1 MADFDIKEDRDIEI
15 PSSLPILP
23 VRDVVIFPYMILPLF
38 VGRDVSIKAIEK
50 AVESDKLILLVSQR
64 DLNVETPSK
73 EDLYTVGTVGTILRM
88 LKLPDGRLK
97 ILVQGLTKSRILKY
111 SQTDPFFVGKI
122 EKVIDQE
129 RPELTLEIEA
139 LMRNVKELVD
149 KSLALGKSFLP
160 DIIVLIENIEEP
172 GRLADLVASNLGLK
186 AEQAQEL
193 LEETDPVLRLNK
205 ISEILNRE
213 VELLLVQQKIQS
225 DVKGEIDKTQREYFL
240 REQLKAIQKELG
252 EIDEKT
258 EEIMDLRKKIDDAK
272 MPEKVE
278 KEAIKQIN
286 RLDKM
291 HQDSAEAGTIRTY
304 IDWLIELPWSI
315 STKDNLDIK
324 RAKKILDEDHYD
336 LEKIKERILE
346 YLGVRK
352 LKAKMKGPILC
363 FVGPPGVG
371 KTSLGKSIARA
382 LGREFYRMSLG
393 GMRDEAEIR
402 GHRRTYVGAMPGR
415 VIQGIKTTGKNNPVF
430 MLDEVDK
437 IGMDFR
443 GDPASALLEVL
454 DPEQN
459 FAFADHYLGVPFDLS
474 NVMFITTAN
483 QMDPIPSPLR
493 DRMEVLYL
501 SGYTAEEKVGIAR
514 NYLIPK
520 QLNEHGITE
529 KNIKIND
536 SALLQI
542 TTHYTS
548 EAGVRNLEREIAN
561 LCRKV
566 AKKTAEGRVKK
577 YNISSNN
584 LSKYLGVPKYL
595 PEEEIKK
602 DEIGVATGLAWT
614 EAGGD
619 IIYIEATIMK
629 GKGGITLTGQLGDVM
644 KESAHA
650 ALSYIRSKAKKL
662 RIKNSMFSENDIH
675 IHVPAGAIP
684 KDGPSAGITMAT
696 ALASVFSGKAV
707 YKSIAMTG
715 EVTLRGSVLP
725 IGGLKEKTLAAKRM
739 GIKTVIIPKRNEK
752 DLEDIPKYIKK
763 DMKFIAV
770 ETMDEVLKTALKT
783 TAKKSV
789 RTSARKKA
797 ARSTRTSSKK
807 NAKTSTKKTAKKS
820 VNKSVKK
827 GKSRK

>member
-38 VGRDVSIKAIEK
+38 VGRDISIKAIEH
-50 AVESDKLILLVSQR
+50 AVESNKLILLVSQR
-64 DLNVETPSK
+64 DVNIESPAK

-97 ILVQGLTKSRILKY
+97 ILVQGLSKAKVVKY
-111 SQTDPFFVGKI
+111 TQTDPFYVGEI
-122 EKVIDQE
+122 EKIIDQE
-129 RPELTLEIEA
+129 QPKLTLEVEA

-193 LEETDPVLRLNK
+193 LEETAPILRLKK
-205 ISEILNRE
+205 ISEILSRE

-258 EEIMDLRKKIDDAK
+258 EEIMELRKKIDDAK
-272 MPEKVE
+272 MPDKVE

-304 IDWLIELPWSI
+304 VDWLVELPWSK
-315 STKDNLDIK
+315 STKDKLDIK
-324 RAKKILDEDHYD
+324 LAKKVLDEDHYD

-352 LKAKMKGPILC
+352 LKDKMKGPILC

-415 VIQGIKTTGKNNPVF
+415 IIQGIKTVGKNNPVF

-459 FAFADHYLGVPFDLS
+459 YSFGDHYLGVPFDLS

-501 SGYTAEEKVGIAR
+501 SGYTAEEKVGIAK

-520 QLNEHGITE
+520 QLNEHGITG
-529 KNIKIND
+529 KNIQIND
-536 SALLQI
+536 SALFQI
-542 TTHYTS
+542 TTHYTL
-548 EAGVRNLEREIAN
+548 EAGVRNLERQIAN

-566 AKKTAEGRVKK
+566 ARKIAEGKDKK
-577 YNISSNN
+577 YNISASN

-595 PEEEIKK
+595 PEEEIQK
-602 DEIGVATGLAWT
+602 DEVGVSTGLAWT

-650 ALSYIRSKAKKL
+650 ALSYIRSKSKSL
-662 RIKNSMFSENDIH
+662 GISNNLFSSHDIH

-696 ALASVFSGKAV
+696 AIASAFTGKAV
-707 YKSIAMTG
+707 YKNVAMTG
-715 EVTLRGSVLP
+715 EVTLRGRVLP
-725 IGGLKEKTLAAKRM
+725 IGGLKEKALAAKRM
-739 GIKTVIIPKRNEK
+739 GIKKVIIPKRNEK

-763 DMKFIAV
+763 DMQFIPV
-770 ETMDEVLKTALKT
+770 ETMDEVLRNALK
-783 TAKKSV
+783 KP
-789 RTSARKKA
+789 
-797 ARSTRTSSKK
+797 SKG
-807 NAKTSTKKTAKKS
+807 
-820 VNKSVKK
+820 KK
-827 GKSRK
+827 GRK

>member
-1 MADFDIKEDRDIEI
+1 MADLDIKEERDIEI
-15 PSSLPILP
+15 PTTLPILP
-23 VRDVVIFPYMILPLF
+23 VRDIVIFPYMILPLF
-38 VGRDVSIKAIEK
+38 VGRDISIKAIER
-50 AVESDKLILLVSQR
+50 AMESDKLILLVSQK
-64 DLNVETPSK
+64 DVNVETPTK
-73 EDLYTVGTVGTILRM
+73 DDLYSVGTVGTILRM

-97 ILVQGLTKSRILKY
+97 ILVQGLSKARI
-111 SQTDPFFVGKI
+111 TDYTQEEPYYVGEI
-122 EKVIDQE
+122 EKVVEQQQ
-129 RPELTLEIEA
+129 PGLSLEVEA

-186 AEQAQEL
+186 AEQAQDL
-193 LEETDPVLRLNK
+193 LEQTDPILRLKK

-258 EEIMDLRKKIDDAK
+258 EEILELRNKIEKAK

-278 KEAIKQIN
+278 KEAMKQIN
-286 RLDKM
+286 RLEKM

-304 IDWLIELPWSI
+304 IDWLVEIPWAQ
-315 STKDNLDIK
+315 STRDNLDLK
-324 RAKKILDEDHYD
+324 KAKKVLDEDHYD

-352 LKAKMKGPILC
+352 LKEKMKGPILC

-382 LGREFYRMSLG
+382 LGREFHRMSLG

-415 VIQGIKTTGKNNPVF
+415 IIQGIKTAGKNNPVF

-474 NVMFITTAN
+474 KVMFITTAN
-483 QMDPIPSPLR
+483 LIDPIPSPLR
-493 DRMEVLYL
+493 DRMEILSL
-501 SGYTAEEKVGIAR
+501 SGYTAEEKIGIAK

-520 QLNEHGITE
+520 QLKENGISE

-536 SALLQI
+536 NALMQVI
-542 TTHYTS
+542 THYTS

-566 AKKTAEGRVKK
+566 ARKIAEGKDKR
-577 YNISSNN
+577 YAITSHN
-584 LSKYLGVPKYL
+584 LSRYLGVPKFL

-602 DEIGVATGLAWT
+602 DEIGVSTGLAWT
-614 EAGGD
+614 ETGGD

-629 GKGGITLTGQLGDVM
+629 GKGNLTLTGQLGDIM

-650 ALSYIRSKAKKL
+650 ALSYIRSRARTL
-662 RIKNSMFSENDIH
+662 NISNAVFSNNDIH

-696 ALASVFSGKAV
+696 SIASVFTGRPVHKN
-707 YKSIAMTG
+707 IAMTG
-715 EVTLRGSVLP
+715 EVTLRGRVLP
-725 IGGLKEKTLAAKRM
+725 IGGLKEKSLAAKRM
-739 GIKTVIIPKRNEK
+739 GISKIIIPKRNEK
-752 DLEDIPKYIKK
+752 DLEEIPKYIKK
-763 DMKFIAV
+763 NIQFIPV
-770 ETMDEVLKTALKT
+770 ETMDEVLKNALKKT
-783 TAKKSV
+783 TKK
-789 RTSARKKA
+789 KKA
-797 ARSTRTSSKK
+797 R
-807 NAKTSTKKTAKKS
+807 
-820 VNKSVKK
+820 
-827 GKSRK
+827 

>member
-1 MADFDIKEDRDIEI
+1 MADLDTLEEREVEI
-15 PSSLPILP
+15 PTSLPILP

-38 VGRDVSIKAIEK
+38 VGRDMSIKAIER
-50 AVESDKLILLVSQR
+50 AVGENKLILLVSQK
-64 DLNVETPSK
+64 DINVEMPSK
-73 EDLYTVGTVGTILRM
+73 DDLYTVGTVGTILRM

-97 ILVQGLTKSRILKY
+97 ILVQGLAKAKITDFT
-111 SQTDPFFVGKI
+111 QTDPYYVGEI
-122 EKVIDQE
+122 EKIVDQQQSE
-129 RPELTLEIEA
+129 MTLEVEA

-193 LEETDPVLRLNK
+193 LELTDPILRLKK

-258 EEIMDLRKKIDDAK
+258 EEILELRKKIEKAK

-286 RLDKM
+286 RLEKM
-291 HQDSAEAGTIRTY
+291 HPDSAEAGTIRTY
-304 IDWLIELPWSI
+304 TDWLVEIPWSK
-315 STKDNLDIK
+315 STKDNLDLK
-324 RAKKILDEDHYD
+324 KAKKVLDEDHYD
-336 LEKIKERILE
+336 LERVKERILE

-352 LKAKMKGPILC
+352 LKDKMKGPILC

-371 KTSLGKSIARA
+371 KTSLGKSIARS
-382 LGREFYRMSLG
+382 LGREFFRMSLG

-415 VIQGIKTTGKNNPVF
+415 IIQGIKTAGTNNPVF

-459 FAFADHYLGVPFDLS
+459 NIFADHYLGVPFDLS

-483 QMDPIPSPLR
+483 LIDPIPSPLR
-493 DRMEVLYL
+493 DRMEIITL
-501 SGYTAEEKVGIAR
+501 SGYTTEEKIGIAK

-520 QLNEHGITE
+520 QLTEHGITD

-536 SALLQI
+536 SALMQVI
-542 TTHYTS
+542 THYTS

-566 AKKTAEGRVKK
+566 ARKIAEGKIKK
-577 YNISSNN
+577 YNIFSNN
-584 LSKYLGVPKYL
+584 LSKYLGVPKFL

-614 EAGGD
+614 ETGGD
-619 IIYIEATIMK
+619 IIYIEATVMK
-629 GKGGITLTGQLGDVM
+629 GKGNLTLTGQLGDVM

-650 ALSYIRSKAKKL
+650 ALSYIRSRAKTL
-662 RIKNSMFSENDIH
+662 GISNAVFSQNDIH

-696 ALASVFSGKAV
+696 SIASVFTGKAV
-707 YKSIAMTG
+707 YKNIAMTG
-715 EVTLRGSVLP
+715 EVTLRGRVLP
-725 IGGLKEKTLAAKRM
+725 IGGLKEKSLAAKRM
-739 GIKTVIIPKRNEK
+739 GINRIIIPKRNEK
-752 DLEDIPKYIKK
+752 DLEEVPKYIKK
-763 DMKFIAV
+763 DMKFIPV
-770 ETMDEVLKTALKT
+770 DTMDEVLKNALKKT
-783 TAKKSV
+783 GKK
-789 RTSARKKA
+789 RR
-797 ARSTRTSSKK
+797 
-807 NAKTSTKKTAKKS
+807 
-820 VNKSVKK
+820 
-827 GKSRK
+827 

>member
-1 MADFDIKEDRDIEI
+1 MAEIDTLEDRDIEI
-15 PSSLPILP
+15 PTSLPILP

-38 VGRDVSIKAIEK
+38 VGRDMSIKAIER
-50 AVESDKLILLVSQR
+50 AAGENKLILLVSQK
-64 DLNVETPSK
+64 DINIENPAID
-73 EDLYTVGTVGTILRM
+73 DLYKVGTVGTILRM

-97 ILVQGLTKSRILKY
+97 ILVQGLSKAMVTNFTQSEPYYI
-111 SQTDPFFVGKI
+111 GEI
-122 EKVIDQE
+122 EKIVDSE
-129 RPELTLEIEA
+129 DLEVSLEIEA

-193 LEETDPVLRLNK
+193 LEERNPFERLKK
-205 ISEILNRE
+205 ISEILSRE

-258 EEIMDLRKKIDDAK
+258 EEIMDLRKKIEKAK

-286 RLDKM
+286 RLEKM
-291 HQDSAEAGTIRTY
+291 HPDSAEAGTIRTY
-304 IDWLIELPWSI
+304 VDWLIELPWSKN
-315 STKDNLDIK
+315 TKDKLDIK

-336 LEKIKERILE
+336 LEKVKERILE

-352 LKAKMKGPILC
+352 LKDKMKGPILC

-382 LGREFYRMSLG
+382 MGREFYRMSLG

-415 VIQGIKTTGKNNPVF
+415 VIQGIKTSGNNNPVF
-430 MLDEVDK
+430 MLDEIDK

-459 FAFADHYLGVPFDLS
+459 FAFGDHYLGVPFDLS

-483 QMDPIPSPLR
+483 QMDTIPGPLR

-501 SGYTAEEKVGIAR
+501 SGYTAEEKVGIAKH
-514 NYLIPK
+514 YLIPK
-520 QLNEHGITE
+520 QLDEHGITE

-536 SALLQI
+536 DALLQVI
-542 TTHYTS
+542 THYTI
-548 EAGVRNLEREIAN
+548 EAGVRNLEREIAH

-566 AKKTAEGRVKK
+566 ARKTAEGHVKK
-577 YNISSNN
+577 YVISEKS
-584 LSKYLGVPKYL
+584 LSKYLGVPKFL

-602 DEIGVATGLAWT
+602 DEIGLSTGLAWT

-619 IIYIEATIMK
+619 IIYIEATIMN
-629 GKGGITLTGQLGDVM
+629 GKGGLTLTGQLGDVM
-644 KESAHA
+644 QESAHA
-650 ALSYIRSKAKKL
+650 ARSYIRSKAKL
-662 RIKNSMFSENDIH
+662 LGISNSVFSNNDIH

-684 KDGPSAGITMAT
+684 KDGPSAGITIDCPGLCLFRQACSKEHSHDRRGH
-696 ALASVFSGKAV
+696 ASWKRAADRRAEGKD
-707 YKSIAMTG
+707 
-715 EVTLRGSVLP
+715 P
-725 IGGLKEKTLAAKRM
+725 C
-739 GIKTVIIPKRNEK
+739 
-752 DLEDIPKYIKK
+752 
-763 DMKFIAV
+763 
-770 ETMDEVLKTALKT
+770 
-783 TAKKSV
+783 
-789 RTSARKKA
+789 
-797 ARSTRTSSKK
+797 SKK
-807 NAKTSTKKTAKKS
+807 NGNTYGHYTKEE
-820 VNKSVKK
+820 
-827 GKSRK
+827 

>member
-1 MADFDIKEDRDIEI
+1 MVDIDIKEDSDIEV
-15 PSSLPILP
+15 PESLPILP
-23 VRDVVIFPYMILPLF
+23 VRDIVIFPYMILPLF
-38 VGRDVSIKAIEK
+38 VGRDVSIKAIEQ
-50 AVESDKLILLVSQR
+50 AMDDDKLILLVSQK
-64 DLNVETPSK
+64 DVNIENPTK

-97 ILVQGLTKSRILKY
+97 ILVQGFAKAKITEFINTEPYY
-111 SQTDPFFVGKI
+111 SGRI
-122 EKVIDQE
+122 EKIFDDKQSDLSVE
-129 RPELTLEIEA
+129 VEA
-139 LMRNVKELVD
+139 LMRNVKEFVD

-186 AEQAQEL
+186 ADLAQEL
-193 LEETDPVLRLNK
+193 LEETDPIVRLQK
-205 ISEILNRE
+205 ISEILGRE
-213 VELLLVQQKIQS
+213 VDLLLVQQKIQS

-240 REQLKAIQKELG
+240 REQMKAIQKELG

-258 EEIMDLRKKIDDAK
+258 EEIMELRQKIDQAK

-278 KEAIKQIN
+278 KEAMKQIN
-286 RLDKM
+286 RLEKM

-304 IDWLIELPWSI
+304 IDWLVEIPWSK
-315 STKDNLDIK
+315 STKDNLNLK
-324 RAKKILDEDHYD
+324 KAKKVLDEDHYD

-352 LKAKMKGPILC
+352 LKDKMKGPILC
-363 FVGPPGVG
+363 LVGPPGVG

-382 LGREFYRMSLG
+382 LGREFFRMSLG

-415 VIQGIKTTGKNNPVF
+415 IIQGIKTTGTNNPVF

-459 FAFADHYLGVPFDLS
+459 NSFADHYLGVPFDLS

-483 QMDPIPSPLR
+483 QIDPIPSPLR
-493 DRMEVLYL
+493 DRMETLSL
-501 SGYTAEEKVGIAR
+501 SGYTAEEKIGIAR

-520 QLNEHGITE
+520 QLTEHGITE
-529 KNIKIND
+529 KNITINNN
-536 SALLQI
+536 ALLQVI
-542 TTHYTS
+542 THYTG

-566 AKKTAEGRVKK
+566 ARKIAEGNKIKK
-577 YNISSNN
+577 YSISSSN

-602 DEIGVATGLAWT
+602 DEVGVSTGLAWT

-619 IIYIEATIMK
+619 IIYIESTIMK
-629 GKGGITLTGQLGDVM
+629 GKGGLNLTGQLGDVM

-662 RIKNSMFSENDIH
+662 GISNTVFSNNDIH
-675 IHVPAGAIP
+675 VHVPAGAIP

-696 ALASVFSGKAV
+696 SLASAFTGRSVHKN
-707 YKSIAMTG
+707 IAMTG
-715 EVTLRGSVLP
+715 EVTLRGRVLP
-725 IGGLKEKTLAAKRM
+725 IGGLKEKSLAAKRM
-739 GIKTVIIPKRNEK
+739 GSHTIIIPKRNEK
-752 DLEDIPKYIKK
+752 DLEDIPKYIRK
-763 DMKFIAV
+763 DLKFVPV
-770 ETMDEVLKTALKT
+770 ETMDEVLKKALKRAPKGR
-783 TAKKSV
+783 TA
-789 RTSARKKA
+789 R
-797 ARSTRTSSKK
+797 
-807 NAKTSTKKTAKKS
+807 
-820 VNKSVKK
+820 
-827 GKSRK
+827 